1 MRNGAASRR
10 VEQTMAY
17 RALISLAL
25 AGTALAQ
32 APLRTTVRLV
42 IAPTTVVDARGRYID
57 GLTERDFLLRDNGQ
71 PRDIHVDFAYIPI
84 SLVIAVEC
92 SFPSAAVLNKTH
104 KIGSMIEPLVTGER
118 GEVAVVA
125 FDSEVAVQQD
135 FTADFEKVEKALR
148 RIQPGDDGAKTV
160 DAVAESVRL
169 LAARPPERR
178 RVLLLISETRDRGSR
193 TKLED
198 VITQAQ
204 QENVAIYPLTY
215 SPYTTA
221 FTAKAGTTPPPDWA
235 GINIIAIFSEI
246 GRLAKANAA
255 EAFAKYTG
263 GERLSFTR
271 QKALEQAVARIGE
284 ELHSQY
290 LLSFVAA
297 PEAVGT
303 FHAIA
308 VSVPGR
314 PGAKVRTRPGYWMA
328 DAQP

>member
-1 MRNGAASRR
+1 
-10 VEQTMAY
+10 MAY
-17 RALISLAL
+17 RALIALAL
-25 AGTALAQ
+25 TCAALAQ
-32 APLRTTVRLV
+32 APLRTAVRLV
-42 IAPTTVVDARGRYID
+42 IAPTTVTDDHGRYID
-57 GLTERDFLLRDNGQ
+57 GLTERDFLLSDNGQ

-84 SLVIAVEC
+84 SLVVAVEC
-92 SFPSAAVLNKTH
+92 SFSSAAALNKAH

-118 GEVAVVA
+118 GEVAVLA
-125 FDSEVAVQQD
+125 FDSAVAVQQE
-135 FTADFEKVEKALR
+135 FTSDFEKVEKALR
-148 RIQPGDDGAKTV
+148 SIQPGDDGAKAV

-178 RVLLLISETRDRGSR
+178 RVLLLISETRDRGSKA
-193 TKLED
+193 KLED
-198 VITQAQ
+198 AITQAQ
-204 QENVAIYPLTY
+204 HENVTIYPLTY
-215 SPYTTA
+215 SAYTTA
-221 FTAKAGTTPPPDWA
+221 FTAKAGTTPPPDQA

-246 GRLAKANAA
+246 GRLAKTNAA

-271 QKALEQAVARIGE
+271 QKALERAVARIGE

-297 PEAVGT
+297 PGETGT

-314 PGAKVRTRPGYWMA
+314 PGSKVRTRPGYWMTE
-328 DAQP
+328 AQP